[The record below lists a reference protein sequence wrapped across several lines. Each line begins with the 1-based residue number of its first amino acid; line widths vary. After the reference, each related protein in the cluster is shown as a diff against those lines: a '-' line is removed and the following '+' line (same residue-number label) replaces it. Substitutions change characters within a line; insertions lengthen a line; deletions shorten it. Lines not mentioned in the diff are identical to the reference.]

1 MAMTPLRI
9 GLIGAGYMGKA
20 HTLAWQSVRT
30 VFDTPLSPVCE
41 MLATSTADGA
51 REHAQAWG
59 WRRSTGN
66 WQTLVDDADIDA
78 VVIATPP
85 RTHLPMALAAIAQ
98 GKHVFCEKPLGCTP
112 DESRLMAE
120 AAERAG
126 VANMV
131 GFNYIRTP
139 ASQLAHEII
148 ASGEIGE
155 VIHIAAEH
163 VEDYLHAPQLP
174 ASWRTRAST
183 ATAAGALGD
192 VGAHAINACLRLAG
206 PIQSLVADTRIV
218 YACRAGPHG
227 DEAVD
232 NDDLGQL
239 LLRFASGASGTLAF
253 SRVAAGRKMGYTY
266 RITGTRGALAFDQE
280 DQNALWLFEADR
292 PPQRQGFQKILMR
305 PGHPD
310 YASFNQGPGHGTGY
324 NEQIV
329 IEARDFIRAITSG
342 ASVWPDF
349 RAGHDV
355 DCVIAAALQSAAER
369 RWVDL

>member
-1 MAMTPLRI
+1 MEQLRI

-30 VFDTPLSPVCE
+30 VFDTPLLPVCE
-41 MLATSTADGA
+41 MLATSSDEGA
-51 REHAQAWG
+51 RKHASSWG
-59 WRRSTGN
+59 WRRSTGH
-66 WQTLVDDADIDA
+66 WQSLVNDPDIDA

-98 GKHVFCEKPLGCTP
+98 GKHVFCEKPLGCSP
-112 DESRLMAE
+112 DESLQMTE

-126 VANMV
+126 VAHMV

-163 VEDYLHAPQLP
+163 AEDYLHSPQLP
-174 ASWRTRAST
+174 ASWRTRESE

-192 VGAHAINACLRLAG
+192 VGAHVINACLRLVG
-206 PIQSLVADTRIV
+206 PIRSLVADTHVVQAR
-218 YACRAGPHG
+218 RTGPQG
-227 DEAVD
+227 EEAVD

-239 LLRFASGASGTLAF
+239 LLRFASGASGTLGF

-280 DQNALWLFEADR
+280 DQNALWLFDANR
-292 PPQRQGFQKILMR
+292 PLERQGFQKILMR

-329 IEARDFIRAITSG
+329 IEARDFIRAIAG
-342 ASVWPDF
+342 GQSVWPDF
-349 RAGHDV
+349 RAGHEV
-355 DCVIAAALQSAAER
+355 DRVIAAALQSASER

>member
-1 MAMTPLRI
+1 MTQLRI

-41 MLATSTADGA
+41 MLATSTDAGA
-51 REHAQAWG
+51 RAHAQAWG
-59 WRRSTGN
+59 WRRSTGD
-66 WQTLVDDADIDA
+66 WHTLVNDPDIDA

-85 RTHLPMALAAIAQ
+85 RTHLPMALAAIEH
-98 GKHVFCEKPLGCTP
+98 GKHVLCEKPLGCTP
-112 DESRLMAE
+112 EESLQMAE

-126 VANMV
+126 VAHMV

-163 VEDYLHAPQLP
+163 VEDYLHSAQLP
-174 ASWRTRAST
+174 ASWRTREST

-206 PIQSLVADTRIV
+206 PIGSLVADTHIV
-218 YACRAGPHG
+218 HARRAAPHG
-227 DEAVD
+227 DEAVG

-239 LLRFASGASGTLAF
+239 LLRFASGASGTLGF

-266 RITGTRGALAFDQE
+266 RVTGTRGALAFDQE
-280 DQNALWLFEADR
+280 DQNALWLFDASR
-292 PPQRQGFQKILMR
+292 PLERQGFQKILMR

-329 IEARDFIRAITSG
+329 IEARDFIRAISG
-342 ASVWPDF
+342 GQSVWPDF
-349 RAGHDV
+349 RAGHEV
-355 DCVIAAALQSAAER
+355 DCVIAAALRSAAER
-369 RWVDL
+369 RWIDL

>member
-1 MAMTPLRI
+1 MTQLRI
-9 GLIGAGYMGKA
+9 GLIGAGYMGKV

-30 VFDTPLSPVCE
+30 VFDTALSPVCE
-41 MLATSTADGA
+41 MLATSSDDGA
-51 REHAQAWG
+51 REHARAWG

-66 WQTLVDDADIDA
+66 WRMLVNDPDVDA

-98 GKHVFCEKPLGCTP
+98 GKHVFCEKPLGCSP
-112 DESRLMAE
+112 DESLQMAL
-120 AAERAG
+120 AAEKAG

-163 VEDYLHAPQLP
+163 VEDYLHAPELP
-174 ASWRTRAST
+174 ASWRTREST

-192 VGAHAINACLRLAG
+192 VGAHVINACLRLAG
-206 PIQSLVADTRIV
+206 PIQSLIADTHIV
-218 YACRAGPHG
+218 HAYRNGPNG
-227 DEAVD
+227 REAVD

-239 LLRFASGASGTLAF
+239 LLRFASGASGTLGF

-266 RITGTRGALAFDQE
+266 RITGTRGALSFDQE
-280 DQNALWLFEADR
+280 DQNALWLFDANR
-292 PPQRQGFQKILMR
+292 PLERQGFQKILMR

-310 YASFNQGPGHGTGY
+310 YASFNQGAGHGTGY

-329 IEARDFIRAITSG
+329 IEARDFIRAIVSG
-342 ASVWPDF
+342 QSVWPDF
-349 RAGHDV
+349 RAGHEV
-355 DCVIAAALQSAAER
+355 DRVIAAALQSAAER
-369 RWVDL
+369 RWIDL

>member
-1 MAMTPLRI
+1 MTQLRI

-41 MLATSTADGA
+41 MLATSTEDGA
-51 REHAQAWG
+51 RENARGWG
-59 WRRSTGN
+59 WRRSTGD
-66 WQTLVDDADIDA
+66 WQTLVTDTAIDA

-85 RTHLPMALAAIAQ
+85 RTHLPMCLAAIAS
-98 GKHVFCEKPLGCTP
+98 GKHVFCEKPLGCSP
-112 DESRLMAE
+112 DESRQMAQ

-148 ASGEIGE
+148 ASGEIGA
-155 VIHIAAEH
+155 VTHIAAEH
-163 VEDYLHAPQLP
+163 AEDYLHPPGQP
-174 ASWRTRAST
+174 ASWRTRESE
-183 ATAAGALGD
+183 ATTAGALAD
-192 VGAHAINACLRLAG
+192 VGAHVINACLRLAG
-206 PIQSLVADTRIV
+206 PIRSLVADTHIV
-218 YACRAGPHG
+218 QKSRMGPHG
-227 DEAVD
+227 SELVG

-239 LLRFASGASGTLAF
+239 LLRFASGASGTLSF
-253 SRVAAGRKMGYTY
+253 SRVAAGRKMGYAY
-266 RITGTRGALAFDQE
+266 RITGTRGAIAFDQE
-280 DQNALWLFEADR
+280 DQNALWLFDADR
-292 PPQRQGFQKILMR
+292 PTNRQGFQKILMR

-310 YASFNQGPGHGTGY
+310 YASFNQGAGHGTGY

-329 IEARDFIRAITSG
+329 IEARDFIRAIDSG
-342 ASVWPDF
+342 TPVWPDF
-349 RAGHDV
+349 RAGHAV

-369 RWVDL
+369 CWVDL

>member
-1 MAMTPLRI
+1 MTQLRI
-9 GLIGAGYMGKA
+9 GLIGAGYMGKV

-30 VFDTPLSPVCE
+30 VFDTALSPVCE
-41 MLATSTADGA
+41 MLATSSDDGA
-51 REHAQAWG
+51 REPARAWG

-66 WQTLVDDADIDA
+66 WRMLVNDPDVDA

-98 GKHVFCEKPLGCTP
+98 GKHVFCEKPLGCSP
-112 DESRLMAE
+112 DESLQMAL
-120 AAERAG
+120 AAEKAG

-163 VEDYLHAPQLP
+163 VEDYLHAPELP
-174 ASWRTRAST
+174 ASWRTREST

-192 VGAHAINACLRLAG
+192 VGAHVINACLRLAG
-206 PIQSLVADTRIV
+206 PIQSLIADTHIV
-218 YACRAGPHG
+218 HAYRNGPNG
-227 DEAVD
+227 REAVD

-239 LLRFASGASGTLAF
+239 LLRFASGASGTLGF

-266 RITGTRGALAFDQE
+266 RITGTRGALSFDQE
-280 DQNALWLFEADR
+280 DQNALWLFDANR
-292 PPQRQGFQKILMR
+292 PLERQGFQKILMR

-310 YASFNQGPGHGTGY
+310 YASFNQGAGHGTGY

-329 IEARDFIRAITSG
+329 IEARDFIRAIVSG
-342 ASVWPDF
+342 QSVWPDF
-349 RAGHDV
+349 RAGHEV
-355 DCVIAAALQSAAER
+355 DRVIAAALQSAAER
-369 RWVDL
+369 RWIDL

>member
-1 MAMTPLRI
+1 MTQLRI

-30 VFDTPLSPVCE
+30 VFDTPLQPVCE
-41 MLATSTADGA
+41 MLATSSNGGA
-51 REHAQAWG
+51 HEHARAWG

-66 WQTLVDDADIDA
+66 WQSLVNDPDIDA

-85 RTHLPMALAAIAQ
+85 RTHLPMTLAAIAQ

-112 DESRLMAE
+112 DESLQMAR
-120 AAERAG
+120 AAEKAG

-155 VIHIAAEH
+155 VIHVAAEH
-163 VEDYLHAPQLP
+163 AEDYLHAAERP
-174 ASWRTRAST
+174 ASWRTREST
-183 ATAAGALGD
+183 ATPAGALAD
-192 VGAHAINACLRLAG
+192 VGAHVINACLRLAG
-206 PIQSLVADTRIV
+206 PIQSLIADTHIV
-218 YACRAGPHG
+218 HTHRQGPNGH
-227 DEAVD
+227 EAVD

-239 LLRFASGASGTLAF
+239 LLRFASGASGTMSF
-253 SRVAAGRKMGYTY
+253 SRVAAGRKMGYAY
-266 RITGTRGALAFDQE
+266 RVTGTRGALAFDQE
-280 DQNALWLFEADR
+280 DQNALWLFDAGRD
-292 PPQRQGFQKILMR
+292 PTRQGFQKILMR

-329 IEARDFIRAITSG
+329 IEARDFIRAIVSG
-342 ASVWPDF
+342 RSVWPDF
-349 RAGHDV
+349 RAGHAV
-355 DCVIAAALQSAAER
+355 DRVIGAALVSAAER
-369 RWVDL
+369 RWIEL

>member
-1 MAMTPLRI
+1 MTQLRI
-9 GLIGAGYMGKA
+9 GLIGAGYMGKV

-30 VFDTPLSPVCE
+30 VFDTALSPVCE
-41 MLATSTADGA
+41 MLATSSDDGA
-51 REHAQAWG
+51 REHARAWG

-66 WQTLVDDADIDA
+66 WRMLVNDPDVDA

-98 GKHVFCEKPLGCTP
+98 GKHVFCEKPLGCSP
-112 DESRLMAE
+112 DESLQMAL
-120 AAERAG
+120 AAEKAG

-163 VEDYLHAPQLP
+163 VEDYLHSPQLP
-174 ASWRTRAST
+174 ASWRTRESE

-192 VGAHAINACLRLAG
+192 VGAHVINACLRLLG
-206 PIQSLVADTRIV
+206 PIQSLVADTHVVHAR
-218 YACRAGPHG
+218 RAGSQG
-227 DEAVD
+227 DEIVG

-239 LLRFASGASGTLAF
+239 LLRFASGASGTLGF

-266 RITGTRGALAFDQE
+266 RITGTRGALSFDQE
-280 DQNALWLFEADR
+280 DQNALWLFDANR
-292 PPQRQGFQKILMR
+292 PLERQGFQKILMR

-310 YASFNQGPGHGTGY
+310 YASFNQGAGHGTGY

-329 IEARDFIRAITSG
+329 IEARDFISAIVSG
-342 ASVWPDF
+342 QSVWPDF
-349 RAGHDV
+349 RAGHEV
-355 DCVIAAALQSAAER
+355 DRVIAAALQSAAER
-369 RWVDL
+369 RWLDL

>member
-1 MAMTPLRI
+1 MTQLRI

-41 MLATSTADGA
+41 MLATSTDGGA
-51 REHAQAWG
+51 REHARAWG
-59 WRRSTGN
+59 WRRSTGD
-66 WQTLVDDADIDA
+66 WRTLVDDPAIEA

-85 RTHLPMALAAIAQ
+85 RTHLPMCIAAIAQ
-98 GKHVFCEKPLGCTP
+98 GKHVFCEKPLGCSP
-112 DESRLMAE
+112 AESRQMAD
-120 AAERAG
+120 AANRAG

-163 VEDYLHAPQLP
+163 AEDYLHAPDQP
-174 ASWRTRAST
+174 ASWRTRESE

-192 VGAHAINACLRLAG
+192 VGAHVINACLRLAG
-206 PIQSLVADTRIV
+206 PIRSLVADTHVVQTSRT
-218 YACRAGPHG
+218 GPHG
-227 DEAVD
+227 REIVG

-239 LLRFASGASGTLAF
+239 LLRFTSGASGTLGF

-266 RITGTRGALAFDQE
+266 RITGSRGAIAFDQE
-280 DQNALWLFEADR
+280 DQNALWLYDAGR
-292 PPQRQGFQKILMR
+292 PASRQGFQKILMQ

-310 YASFNQGPGHGTGY
+310 YASFNQGAGHGTGY

-329 IEARDFIRAITSG
+329 IEARDFMRAIHTG
-342 ASVWPDF
+342 TSVWPDF
-349 RAGHDV
+349 RAGLEV
-355 DCVIAAALQSAAER
+355 DRVIDAALQSAAGR